1 MSLLT
6 KLLVLAG
13 LCCVIAWGIYRY
25 EIVEDVKEVNRDR
38 FLSSLGNSISDPNG
52 TILLLRGLLE
62 DKKITEEELLLLV
75 ELALESSTQSID
87 PLLDALEGKLN
98 SGSTD
103 WQVLEACIDYREGKI
118 PEAKNKL
125 AKLVEEYANHRR
137 ANYEFQRMRWISGGI
152 EERIPAKLAL
162 LNLSKGDDRWAYKAL
177 RVLSFS
183 SPRSGLTKDDLINA
197 LGLLLKHPRVISADF
212 LRASELLMS
221 IDKKRNLDQA
231 LEIIRNLGKGVVD
244 VRDLGMWLVRF
255 GESEKTLELV
265 TQKDALVD
273 EASFF
278 VRFQALLESNKTK
291 GAQDLLDQSNHLSAA
306 KLLQANAYLDIVM
319 GKDSVILRFLE
330 DAEALKSAHSLL
342 DVSRFALLKGRSD
355 LAYRSFKAAWQIDSE
370 VFNLSQANQFL
381 QISLS
386 SRNTQEAQRITGELK
401 QRHPDKFGNSNNYC
415 YLSLLIGEEPEPL
428 EKEALR
434 IVQAFPGNPS
444 FLSTVALAKL
454 LTNQPAEAL
463 AVMNQRGPTP
473 LIHGERAL
481 LAAILQAAGNIEDA
495 QKVARG
501 LQEQRMLPEEWAL
514 LGKYGLIKS
523 D

>member
-13 LCCVIAWGIYRY
+13 LCCVIAGGIYRH

-38 FLSSLGNSISDPNG
+38 FLSSLENSISDPGG
-52 TILLLRGLLE
+52 TILLLRGLLK
-62 DKKITEEELLLLV
+62 DKTITEEEILLLV
-75 ELALESSTQSID
+75 ELVLESSTQSID

-103 WQVLEACIDYREGKI
+103 WKVLEACIDYREGKI

-162 LNLSKGDDRWAYKAL
+162 FNLSKGDDRWAYRAL

-221 IDKKRNLDQA
+221 LDKKRNLDQT
-231 LEIIRNLGKGVVD
+231 LEIIRDLGKGLVD

-255 GESEKTLELV
+255 GESEKALELV
-265 TQKDALVD
+265 TQNDALAD
-273 EASFF
+273 EAFFF
-278 VRFQALLESNKTK
+278 VRFQALLDSNKTK
-291 GAQDLLDQSNHLSAA
+291 GAQDLLDQSNHLPAA
-306 KLLQANAYLDIVM
+306 KLLQANAYMDIVM
-319 GKDSVILRFLE
+319 GKDSAIQRFLE

-342 DVSRFALLKGRSD
+342 DVSRLALLKGRND
-355 LAYRSFKAAWQIDSE
+355 LAYRSFKAAWQIDSKL
-370 VFNLSQANQFL
+370 FNLSQANQFL

-386 SRNTQEAQRITGELK
+386 SRNTQEAQKITGELK
-401 QRHPDKFGNSNNYC
+401 QRHPDKFGNANNHC
-415 YLSLLIGEEPEPL
+415 YLSLLIGEDPQPL

-454 LTNQPAEAL
+454 LTDQPTEAL
-463 AVMNQRGPTP
+463 AVMNQRGAAP

-481 LAAILQAAGNIEDA
+481 LAVILKAAGNFEDA
-495 QKVARG
+495 QKIARG

-514 LGKYGLIKS
+514 LEKYGLIKS

>member
-13 LCCVIAWGIYRY
+13 LGCIIFWGVHRY
-25 EIVEDVKEVNRDR
+25 ETLEDVKEVNRDR
-38 FLSSLGNSISDPNG
+38 YLSSLENSISDPNG
-52 TILLLRGLLE
+52 TILLLRGLLK
-62 DKKITEEELLLLV
+62 DKTITEEEMLLLV
-75 ELALESSTQSID
+75 ELVLESSTHSID

-103 WQVLEACIDYREGKI
+103 WKVLEACIDYREGKI

-137 ANYEFQRMRWISGGI
+137 ANYEYQRIKWISGGI
-152 EERIPAKLAL
+152 EERISAKLAL
-162 LNLSKGDDRWAYKAL
+162 FNLSKGDDRWAYKAL

-183 SPRSGLTKDDLINA
+183 SPRSGLTKDNLINA
-197 LGLLLKHPRVISADF
+197 LDLLIRHSRVISADF
-212 LRASELLMS
+212 LKASELLMS
-221 IDKKRNLDQA
+221 LDKKRNLDQT
-231 LEIIRNLGKGVVD
+231 LEIIRDLGKGVVD

-255 GESEKTLELV
+255 GETEKTLKLV
-265 TQKDALVD
+265 TQKDALAD

-278 VRFQALLESNKTK
+278 VRFQALLESNETK
-291 GAQDLLDQSNHLSAA
+291 GAQALLNQSNHLSAA
-306 KLLQANAYLDIVM
+306 KLLQANAYMDIAL
-319 GKDSVILRFLE
+319 GKNSAISEFLQ
-330 DAEALKSAHSLL
+330 DAKTLKSASSLL
-342 DVSRFALLKGRSD
+342 DVSRLALLKGRGD
-355 LAYRSFKAAWQIDSE
+355 LAYQAFQSAWRIDPQ

-386 SRNTQEAQRITGELK
+386 SRNTQEAQEITGEIK
-401 QRHPDKFGNSNNYC
+401 QRHPDKFGNANNHC
-415 YLSLLIGEEPEPL
+415 YLSLLIGEDPEPL

-481 LAAILQAAGNIEDA
+481 LAVILKEAGNIEDA
-495 QKVARG
+495 KKIARG
-501 LQEQRMLPEEWAL
+501 LQEQRMLPEEWAM
-514 LGKYGLIKS
+514 LGKYGLVKT